1 MMRNLYNRIQ
11 KASQAVHGPESAP
24 VKVGSYSGIS
34 FDDPSLVGIRE
45 NLMSHWYNP
54 AQGIEKF
61 LGMLS
66 LSHVH
71 PCTWCFNG
79 MNAGGPYL
87 PRQVFENFNNYFFI
101 NKESQKDINPPVGG
115 RPVVLNSSFMSQY
128 WVPGREAQTFGAI
141 KSTREIGVTTKG
153 RGQLVR
159 FLAANEFSKI
169 TTSIGSLALNWTCAH
184 VGNKNECTHV
194 TNGTGTHCLHG
205 CGGTRPGRLFD
216 TVT

>member
-153 RGQLVR
+153 MDEIWPMFASAPVR
-159 FLAANEFSKI
+159 
-169 TTSIGSLALNWTCAH
+169 SLST
-184 VGNKNECTHV
+184 
-194 TNGTGTHCLHG
+194 
-205 CGGTRPGRLFD
+205 PGRTAPIHTPLRARAVGPIFGRERVQQNHNFNRVAGVELD
-216 TVT
+216 MRPCRQ